1 MLYLSHQS
9 VAADATIGLLLGC
22 SAYTDR
28 VRGVRVAKA
37 KKKRSRLPAAS
48 DAPTGDAINLG
59 RSVDLTVT
67 KFNVEAAEIKL
78 SDGASLKIRPIIME
92 VKRSRDRYNGLGEPI
107 YQIKT
112 ALLIETKVP
121 KKFLKKSKGSK

>member
-1 MLYLSHQS
+1 
-9 VAADATIGLLLGC
+9 
-22 SAYTDR
+22 
-28 VRGVRVAKA
+28 
-37 KKKRSRLPAAS
+37 
-48 DAPTGDAINLG
+48 
-59 RSVDLTVT
+59 
-67 KFNVEAAEIKL
+67 
-78 SDGASLKIRPIIME
+78 ME